1 MKLLI
6 AIPTLDYIHV
16 EFMKCLLKLTEQLND
31 EGIPYEVKVVS
42 GTLVYLARE
51 EIVSYALGYEFTHV
65 LWLDSDMVF
74 TEDLFDNLL
83 DCGKEFV
90 TGIAHSRRAPY
101 PSCLFTEIYP
111 GVRRFE
117 GEYPTEPFKV
127 AGCGMACVLM
137 EVEVLRDVW
146 AHHSTAFFPER
157 ELGEDIAFCKR
168 AQDLGHEIWAE
179 PHVQVG
185 HVGHFVVYPEYQET
199 YRKSITEVNH
209 A

>member
-6 AIPTLDYIHV
+6 AIPTNDQMPVQFV
-16 EFMKCLLKLTEQLND
+16 ESLTKLVRRLEAD
-31 EGIPYEVKVVS
+31 EIDFEVAFQT
-42 GTLVYLARE
+42 GTLVYVGRDKLSLKAM
-51 EIVSYALGYEFTHV
+51 SGGFSHV

-74 TEDLFDNLL
+74 TDDLFEVLADS
-83 DCGKEFV
+83 GKKFV

-117 GEYPTEPFKV
+117 GEYPSAAFKV

-137 EVEVLRDVW
+137 SVDVIHDVW
-146 AHHSTAFFPER
+146 SHHSTAFFPNR
-157 ELGEDIAFCKR
+157 ELGEDLTFCKR
-168 AQDLGHEIWAE
+168 AADLGYQIWAE
-179 PHVQVG
+179 PHAQVG
-185 HVGHFVVYPEYQET
+185 HVGHFVVYPEYQEI